1 MVGELLSILGLG
13 FLLGLKHA
21 MEPDHVIAVSTIAS
35 QSKKLWK
42 SSLTGIFWGVGH
54 TATLC
59 FVGLA
64 VILLKGEI
72 PEIWAMS
79 LEYVVG
85 IMLVYLGCSAIIRY
99 KNSRIHRAS
108 HHGSQEPQ
116 TQVHRYKGTL
126 YVKSL
131 FMGFVHGLA
140 GSAAMVILTISTVQ
154 TVWGGVLYI
163 LVFGLGTII
172 SMLVFTTIL
181 GIPFVM
187 VSKRAMFHKAFAQIT
202 GVISTVF
209 GFYYMYH
216 LGVSEGLFHLWIQ
229 RI

>member
-1 MVGELLSILGLG
+1 MVGELVSILSLG

-42 SSLTGIFWGVGH
+42 SSLTGIFWGIGH

-72 PEIWAMS
+72 PEIWAMP
-79 LEYVVG
+79 LECIVG
-85 IMLVYLGCSAIIRY
+85 IMLVYLGLSAVIRY
-99 KNSRIHRAS
+99 KNSRIHRAGN
-108 HHGSQEPQ
+108 HGFQAPHDH
-116 TQVHRYKGTL
+116 VHRYKGTL

-140 GSAAMVILTISTVQ
+140 GSAAMVLLTISTVH

-163 LVFGLGTII
+163 LEFGLGTII
-172 SMLVFTTIL
+172 SMLCFTTIL

-187 VSKRAMFHKAFAQIT
+187 FSNRALIHKAFAQIT

-209 GFYYMYH
+209 GFYYLYH

-229 RI
+229 HI